1 MGIVINISRGEVWR
15 GGGAGI
21 VGAALLLA
29 VAGCSGSAS
38 GESRALVSVVAS
50 TNVYGDIVT
59 ELAGRLAG
67 GKVAVTSIITD
78 PAADPHEY
86 EASTRNE
93 LAIKQADL
101 VIENGGGYDDFIDR
115 LRAASGSDAQVLNAV
130 KIGARHSDNE
140 HVWYDFPTVAKLVKR
155 VESFLIAQDRAD
167 AATFKA
173 NARSFIGRLRQLE
186 AEEATIRRSASGV
199 GVAITEPVPLYML
212 TACGLVNRTPAQ
224 FSAAVEEGTDVAPR
238 VLQDALALFSQ
249 HTVKVLVYN
258 GQTVDNAT
266 DQLRDAAQANQVP
279 EVAVTETLPA
289 GKTYLSWM
297 QANLDAV
304 AGALGLPHR

>member
-1 MGIVINISRGEVWR
+1 MGIVITFGRRGVWR
-15 GGGAGI
+15 AGGAGI
-21 VGAALLLA
+21 VGAALLA
-29 VAGCSGSAS
+29 AIAGCGGSAS

-67 GKVAVTSIITD
+67 SKVAVTSIITD

-130 KIGARHSDNE
+130 KIGARDSDNE
-140 HVWYDFPTVAKLVKR
+140 HIWYDFPTVATLAQR
-155 VESFLIAQDRAD
+155 VESFLIAHDRAD

-173 NARSFIGRLRQLE
+173 NAR
-186 AEEATIRRSASGV
+186 
-199 GVAITEPVPLYML
+199 
-212 TACGLVNRTPAQ
+212 
-224 FSAAVEEGTDVAPR
+224 
-238 VLQDALALFSQ
+238 
-249 HTVKVLVYN
+249 
-258 GQTVDNAT
+258 
-266 DQLRDAAQANQVP
+266 
-279 EVAVTETLPA
+279 
-289 GKTYLSWM
+289 
-297 QANLDAV
+297 
-304 AGALGLPHR
+304 